1 MRHSFWRT
9 AIIVSVLFFSILTPK
24 ISFAKAWCCSAEGGA
39 LRTYDSLSL
48 CTNSNPQCSPSGTTG
63 LTGTCKE
70 GTEAAATCAAPV
82 AAPDTS
88 YVCCRNELATS
99 QYATLALCT
108 AAGGQCTSC
117 IPSGQTC
124 TVTMVPATTTAASP
138 TPAAT
143 ATPAQLSGRVTLP
156 NPLGT
161 TSPEELIGRVIKAL
175 LSIVG
180 SLALLMFIY
189 GGILWLTAGGS
200 SEGVKKGQEIIKWS
214 VAGILL
220 IFTAYIILRYV
231 LGALQGTFTP

>member
-1 MRHSFWRT
+1 
-9 AIIVSVLFFSILTPK
+9 
-24 ISFAKAWCCSAEGGA
+24 
-39 LRTYDSLSL
+39 
-48 CTNSNPQCSPSGTTG
+48 
-63 LTGTCKE
+63 
-70 GTEAAATCAAPV
+70 
-82 AAPDTS
+82 
-88 YVCCRNELATS
+88 
-99 QYATLALCT
+99 
-108 AAGGQCTSC
+108 
-117 IPSGQTC
+117 
-124 TVTMVPATTTAASP
+124 MVPATTTAASP

>member
-1 MRHSFWRT
+1 LST
-9 AIIVSVLFFSILTPK
+9 IYDTQGT
-24 ISFAKAWCCSAEGGA
+24 CSAAAQKCLTLTLSREQVDILRSHANNSTFAEEVGTA
-39 LRTYDSLSL
+39 LGQNAQT
-48 CTNSNPQCSPSGTTG
+48 
-63 LTGTCKE
+63 
-70 GTEAAATCAAPV
+70 ACAIVTQAP
-82 AAPDTS
+82 
-88 YVCCRNELATS
+88 
-99 QYATLALCT
+99 
-108 AAGGQCTSC
+108 G
-117 IPSGQTC
+117 
-124 TVTMVPATTTAASP
+124 ATTSAAS
-138 TPAAT
+138 A
-143 ATPAQLSGRVTLP
+143 ATPAQLSGRVSLP